1 MRKKR
6 LTVTLDDSLLA
17 AAQMA
22 VTEGRADSVSA
33 WINEA
38 LQVRLDRDN
47 RLSALADLIAG
58 FESEHGVITDEEL
71 AAQQQA
77 DRDAAATFRRSN
89 LRHKG

>member
-22 VTEGRADSVSA
+22 VSEGRADSVSA

-58 FESEHGVITDEEL
+58 FENEHGVITDEEL
-71 AAQQQA
+71 AVQQQA
-77 DRDAAATFRRSN
+77 DRDAATALRRSN
-89 LRHKG
+89 VRRTG